1 MTQTK
6 KKKTTTGNGSRKG
19 PTESATQFSVG
30 TTKRGN
36 DGNMWTILSTA
47 SGVHRWVKA
56 SRTSRTTAKKSKRV
70 MEMEADPTTVWGK
83 NKPLEKFWQ
92 ELASGKKVVLI
103 TKKDG
108 SRSGGGSG
116 GSGISSRIVTMPTS
130 PAAGKKV
137 VLITKKD
144 GGGGSGGSGGISS
157 RIVTMPT
164 SPAADKKQYIEF
176 DEDPNIIAI
185 LSSNLSQDAYEVY
198 LYPKAKDKSVE
209 YVIKNYKKF
218 FKPMGVIPNMNKVLV
233 PA

>member
-6 KKKTTTGNGSRKG
+6 KATGGAAGNGSRKG
-19 PTESATQFSVG
+19 PTESATKFSIGVK
-30 TTKRGN
+30 KRGN
-36 DGNMWTILSTA
+36 DGNMWTIISTA
-47 SGVHRWVKA
+47 SGVHRWAKA
-56 SRTSRTTAKKSKRV
+56 SQTSQTRRNRNTTTTHKSKRV

-108 SRSGGGSG
+108 DSSS
-116 GSGISSRIVTMPTS
+116 ISSRIVTMPTT
-130 PAAGKKV
+130 PAAE
-137 VLITKKD
+137 
-144 GGGGSGGSGGISS
+144 
-157 RIVTMPT
+157 
-164 SPAADKKQYIEF
+164 KKQYIEF
-176 DEDPNIIAI
+176 DEDPNIIAV
-185 LSSNLSQDAYEVY
+185 LSSNLSQDAYEVH

-218 FKPMGVIPNMNKVLV
+218 FKPLGVIPNMNKVLV

>member
-6 KKKTTTGNGSRKG
+6 KKATANGSRKG
-19 PTESATQFSVG
+19 PTESATKFSIGVK
-30 TTKRGN
+30 KRGN
-36 DGNMWTILSTA
+36 DGNMWTIISTV
-47 SGVHRWVKA
+47 SGVHRWAKA
-56 SRTSRTTAKKSKRV
+56 SQTSQTRSSRHNTTAKKSKRV

-108 SRSGGGSG
+108 D
-116 GSGISSRIVTMPTS
+116 SS
-130 PAAGKKV
+130 AHK
-137 VLITKKD
+137 
-144 GGGGSGGSGGISS
+144 
-157 RIVTMPT
+157 IVTMPT

-176 DEDPNIIAI
+176 DEDPNIIAV

-209 YVIKNYKKF
+209 YVIRNYKKF
-218 FKPMGVIPNMNKVLV
+218 FKPMGVIKPLGVIPMNKVLV

>member
-1 MTQTK
+1 
-6 KKKTTTGNGSRKG
+6 
-19 PTESATQFSVG
+19 
-30 TTKRGN
+30 
-36 DGNMWTILSTA
+36 
-47 SGVHRWVKA
+47 
-56 SRTSRTTAKKSKRV
+56 

-108 SRSGGGSG
+108 S
-116 GSGISSRIVTMPTS
+116 SSS
-130 PAAGKKV
+130 
-137 VLITKKD
+137 
-144 GGGGSGGSGGISS
+144 SSSSS

-185 LSSNLSQDAYEVY
+185 LSSNLSQDAYEVH

>member
-6 KKKTTTGNGSRKG
+6 KATGAAANGSRKG
-19 PTESATQFSVG
+19 PTESATKFSIGV
-30 TTKRGN
+30 TKRGN
-36 DGNMWTILSTA
+36 DGNMWTIISTA
-47 SGVHRWVKA
+47 AGVHRWAKA
-56 SRTSRTTAKKSKRV
+56 SQTPQTPQTQTRHRRRNTTAKKSKRV

-108 SRSGGGSG
+108 GS
-116 GSGISSRIVTMPTS
+116 SSTHKI
-130 PAAGKKV
+130 
-137 VLITKKD
+137 I
-144 GGGGSGGSGGISS
+144 
-157 RIVTMPT
+157 TMPT

-176 DEDPNIIAI
+176 DEDPNIIAV
-185 LSSNLSQDAYEVY
+185 LSSNQSQDAYEVH
-198 LYPKAKDKSVE
+198 LYPKAKDNTVE

-218 FKPMGVIPNMNKVLV
+218 FKPMGVIKPLGVIPMNKVLV

>member
-1 MTQTK
+1 MIQTK
-6 KKKTTTGNGSRKG
+6 KATGGGSRKG
-19 PTESATQFSVG
+19 PTESATKFSIGVK
-30 TTKRGN
+30 KRGN
-36 DGNMWTILSTA
+36 DGNMWTIISTA
-47 SGVHRWVKA
+47 AGVHRWAKTSQTSQTRS
-56 SRTSRTTAKKSKRV
+56 SRHNTTAKKSKRV

-108 SRSGGGSG
+108 SSGS
-116 GSGISSRIVTMPTS
+116 SSISN
-130 PAAGKKV
+130 
-137 VLITKKD
+137 
-144 GGGGSGGSGGISS
+144 

-176 DEDPNIIAI
+176 DEDPNIIAV
-185 LSSNLSQDAYEVY
+185 LSSNLSQDAYEVH

-218 FKPMGVIPNMNKVLV
+218 FKPLGVIPNMNKVLV

>member
-6 KKKTTTGNGSRKG
+6 KTTGANGSRKG
-19 PTESATQFSVG
+19 PTESATKFSIGV
-30 TTKRGN
+30 TKRGN
-36 DGNMWTILSTA
+36 DGNMWTIISTA
-47 SGVHRWVKA
+47 AGVHRWAKA
-56 SRTSRTTAKKSKRV
+56 SQTPQTQTRHRRRNTTAKKSKRV

-108 SRSGGGSG
+108 IGSTHK
-116 GSGISSRIVTMPTS
+116 II
-130 PAAGKKV
+130 
-137 VLITKKD
+137 
-144 GGGGSGGSGGISS
+144 
-157 RIVTMPT
+157 TMPT

-176 DEDPNIIAI
+176 DEDPNIIAV
-185 LSSNLSQDAYEVY
+185 LSSNISQDAYEVH
-198 LYPKAKDKSVE
+198 LYPKAKDKTVE

-218 FKPMGVIPNMNKVLV
+218 FKPLGVIPNMNKVIV